1 VLTDDFEVTA
11 PTYNG
16 DGQYTAPVVLFAF
29 LIGSMCCK
37 SLVVI
42 KWAIKLTE
50 KYNSYDDELCDRSW
64 CFDDVSLAAFFV
76 DLSPNFALQ
85 FRGPG

>member
-1 VLTDDFEVTA
+1 
-11 PTYNG
+11 
-16 DGQYTAPVVLFAF
+16 
-29 LIGSMCCK
+29 M
-37 SLVVI
+37 
-42 KWAIKLTE
+42 KLTE

-76 DLSPNFALQ
+76 VLSLNFALQ